1 MPLNIK
7 NDIDLN
13 EKIESLLKFINQAT
27 PDTEIKESEILLSDG
42 HTQWS
47 PSGHNLKQNLPIV
60 LSYDR
65 HRPNNA
71 EFSDYL
77 YFSKKT
83 NQLSQHYLQEDELFN
98 LLRNKTCLFEIA
110 SSSLNLYNVVVY
122 ALNRFS
128 KPDLMQQLDE
138 EMPTIYQNFVK
149 PYDFL
154 FTEMVLAVLDRVYR
168 YLHNDPDVELIS
180 VN

>member
-1 MPLNIK
+1 MPLNMK
-7 NDIDLN
+7 NNIDLN
-13 EKIESLLKFINQAT
+13 TKIESLLQFINQAS

-42 HTQWS
+42 YTQWS
-47 PSGHNLKQNLPIV
+47 LSDHNLKQNLPIV
-60 LSYDR
+60 LTYDR

-71 EFSDYL
+71 EFSNYL
-77 YFSKKT
+77 YFAKKT
-83 NQLSQHYLQEDELFN
+83 NQLSQHYLQEDELFD

-128 KPDLMQQLDE
+128 KPDLMQQLNE

-154 FTEMVLAVLDRVYR
+154 FTEMVLAILDRVYR
-168 YLHNDPDVELIS
+168 YLHNDPDVKLIS
-180 VN
+180 VD

>member
-1 MPLNIK
+1 MPLNMK
-7 NDIDLN
+7 NNFDLN
-13 EKIESLLKFINQAT
+13 EKIESLLEFINQST

-42 HTQWS
+42 YTQWPAS
-47 PSGHNLKQNLPIV
+47 DHNLKQNLPIV

-71 EFSDYL
+71 EFSNYL

-83 NQLSQHYLQEDELFN
+83 NQLSQHYLQEDELFD

-110 SSSLNLYNVVVY
+110 SSSLNLYHVVIY
-122 ALNRFS
+122 ALNRLT
-128 KPDLMQQLDE
+128 KPDLMQQINE
-138 EMPTIYQNFVK
+138 ETPTLYQSFVE
-149 PYDFL
+149 PYDFI
-154 FTEMVLAVLDRVYR
+154 FTEIVLAILDRVYR
-168 YLHNDPDVELIS
+168 YLHNDPDVKLIS

>member
-1 MPLNIK
+1 MPLNMK
-7 NDIDLN
+7 NNFDLN
-13 EKIESLLKFINQAT
+13 EKIESLLKFINQAS

-42 HTQWS
+42 YTQWPLS
-47 PSGHNLKQNLPIV
+47 DHNLKQHLPIV

-83 NQLSQHYLQEDELFN
+83 NKLSQHYLQEDELFD
-98 LLRNKTCLFEIA
+98 LLKNKTCLFEIA
-110 SSSLNLYNVVVY
+110 SSSLNLYNVVTY
-122 ALNRFS
+122 ALNRFTKS
-128 KPDLMQQLDE
+128 DLTQQTNE
-138 EMPTIYQNFVK
+138 EMPTIYENFVK
-149 PYDFL
+149 PYDFI
-154 FTEMVLAVLDRVYR
+154 FTELVLAILDRVYR
-168 YLHNDPDVELIS
+168 YLHDDPDVKLIS